1 MMHRPLPEQ
10 LAHALL
16 MVRAWE
22 AYCRQM
28 NTVDNRRTLAGWRR
42 QVKRLE
48 RVEREARG

>member
-10 LAHALL
+10 LAHARL

-28 NTVDNRRTLAGWRR
+28 PTVENRRTLAGWQR
-42 QVKRLE
+42 QVARLE
-48 RVEREARG
+48 RVKKEARG

>member
-10 LAHALL
+10 LAHARL
-16 MVRAWE
+16 MVKAWT

-28 NTVDNRRTLAGWRR
+28 NTAENRRTLAGWRR

-48 RVEREARG
+48 RVEREVRG